1 MAHDHDHPPPRPD
14 DPEPGD
20 YYRHLGTALRE
31 LLIEK
36 GVFTAD
42 DERRAIEWM
51 EQRSPAGGARMVARA
66 WVDADY
72 KARLLADGR
81 AAAIELGIEVTVA
94 QLVVVENTARVHNTV
109 VCTLCSCY
117 PRSVL
122 GLPPA
127 WYKSLNYRKRVVR
140 EPRAVLAEFGTV
152 LAAGIEVRIHDST
165 ADMRYL
171 VLPMRPA
178 GAERLSEAD
187 LADLVTRDSMIG
199 VTTVGAPD
207 DTSRTAE

>member
-1 MAHDHDHPPPRPD
+1 MTTTHPPPRPD

-51 EQRSPAGGARMVARA
+51 EQRSPAGGARMVTRA
-66 WVDADY
+66 WLDADY

-81 AAAIELGIEVTVA
+81 AAAIELGIEVTSA
-94 QLVVVENTARVHNTV
+94 QLVVVENTAQVHNTV

-127 WYKSLNYRKRVVR
+127 WV
-140 EPRAVLAEFGTV
+140 
-152 LAAGIEVRIHDST
+152 
-165 ADMRYL
+165 
-171 VLPMRPA
+171 
-178 GAERLSEAD
+178 
-187 LADLVTRDSMIG
+187 
-199 VTTVGAPD
+199 
-207 DTSRTAE
+207 

>member
-1 MAHDHDHPPPRPD
+1 MTETTHRPPRPD
-14 DPEPGD
+14 DPEPST
-20 YYRHLGTALRE
+20 HHHFLGLAMRE

-42 DERRAIEWM
+42 EERRAIEAM
-51 EQRSPAGGARMVARA
+51 EARSPAVGARIVACA
-66 WVDADY
+66 WANPDY

-81 AAAIELGIEVTVA
+81 PAAEELGAEVSSA
-94 QLVVVENTARVHNTV
+94 QLVVVGNTAAVHNVV

-127 WYKSLNYRKRVVR
+127 WYKSAEYRKRVVY
-140 EPRAVLAEFGTV
+140 EPRAVLAEFGTR
-152 LAAGIEVRIHDST
+152 LADDVEVRVHDST

-178 GAERLSEAD
+178 GTEGWSEEK
-187 LADLVTRDSMIG
+187 LAALVTRDSMIG
-199 VTTVGAPD
+199 VTPALEPRQATPEAG
-207 DTSRTAE
+207 

>member
-1 MAHDHDHPPPRPD
+1 
-14 DPEPGD
+14 
-20 YYRHLGTALRE
+20 LGLAMRE

-42 DERRAIEWM
+42 EERRAIEAM
-51 EQRSPAGGARMVARA
+51 EARSPAMGARIVARA
-66 WVDADY
+66 WTDPDY

-81 AAAIELGIEVTVA
+81 PAAEELGAEVTAA
-94 QLVVVENTARVHNTV
+94 QLVVVESTAKVHNV
-109 VCTLCSCY
+109 IVCTLCSCY

-127 WYKSLNYRKRVVR
+127 WYKSTDYRKRVVY
-140 EPRAVLAEFGTV
+140 EPRAVLAEFGTR
-152 LAAGIEVRIHDST
+152 LADDVEVRVHDST

-178 GAERLSEAD
+178 GTEGWSEEK
-187 LADLVTRDSMIG
+187 LAALVTRDSMIG
-199 VTTVGAPD
+199 VTAALEPGQAGQETD
-207 DTSRTAE
+207 